1 MVASNTS
8 HVAKSSS
15 PRQEPPHDN
24 PHGIRRTSFVR
35 ILHQN
40 PSMTATA
47 FRFKNLLPLQTRVWM
62 TILLSALIMPV
73 ILSLT
78 AMRADASPAALGP
91 KAQAIAAVRGWR
103 ERVIELDRKAESAQA
118 ESLTQAARLSL
129 KRDFS
134 QSQTLDILTRE
145 IETPLEKLQ
154 ELDDERLEL
163 KAQRQILDQ
172 LIFRIDSKWNGNNL
186 KGFLETSL
194 LEMAQTDLADP
205 GQGTWWR
212 FMIQAS
218 LALREAAEPG
228 ADPLRFLEAYMSD
241 STVLTPKPLL
251 ELLRSQNYVGN

>member
-1 MVASNTS
+1 M
-8 HVAKSSS
+8 KSRLQTLRSKT
-15 PRQEPPHDN
+15 
-24 PHGIRRTSFVR
+24 IRRSLAVTLLALLGFSTV
-35 ILHQN
+35 N
-40 PSMTATA
+40 EASATT
-47 FRFKNLLPLQTRVWM
+47 PT
-62 TILLSALIMPV
+62 
-73 ILSLT
+73 
-78 AMRADASPAALGP
+78 ALGP

>member
-1 MVASNTS
+1 M
-8 HVAKSSS
+8 KSRLQTLRSKT
-15 PRQEPPHDN
+15 
-24 PHGIRRTSFVR
+24 IRRSLAVT
-35 ILHQN
+35 
-40 PSMTATA
+40 
-47 FRFKNLLPLQTRVWM
+47 LLA
-62 TILLSALIMPV
+62 LLGFSTVNEASASTP
-73 ILSLT
+73 T
-78 AMRADASPAALGP
+78 ALGP
-91 KAQAIAAVRGWR
+91 KAQAIAAVRVWR

>member
-1 MVASNTS
+1 MKSGASR
-8 HVAKSSS
+8 HFQILQSSA
-15 PRQEPPHDN
+15 RV
-24 PHGIRRTSFVR
+24 FV
-35 ILHQN
+35 
-40 PSMTATA
+40 S
-47 FRFKNLLPLQTRVWM
+47 
-62 TILLSALIMPV
+62 LLSVTLV
-73 ILSLT
+73 VSTLT
-78 AMRADASPAALGP
+78 AAEATPAANP
-91 KAQAIAAVRGWR
+91 KAQAIAAVRAWR
-103 ERVIELDRKAESAQA
+103 ERVIDLDRKAESAQA
-118 ESLTQAARLSL
+118 TSLNQAARISL

-145 IETPLEKLQ
+145 IEAPLDRLQ

-172 LIFRIDSKWNGNNL
+172 LIFRLDSKWGGHNL

-228 ADPLRFLEAYMSD
+228 ADPIRFLEVYMSD
-241 STVLTPKPLL
+241 STVLTPKPVLDL
-251 ELLRSQNYVGN
+251 MRSQNYVGN